1 MALGKRKR
9 EQQELLVA
17 TTSLPQSPG
26 HPFYEKLN
34 RLLAEAEFD
43 DYVEGLCRP
52 YYADGVGRPGIP
64 PGVYFRM
71 LLVGYFEGLDSQRAI
86 AWRCSD
92 SRSLQRFLG
101 YSITDPTPE
110 HSSLTVIRQRFPL
123 VVHEQVFAKVLQIAQ
138 DKKLLRGRTAAVD
151 STLIEAEAAMKSI
164 VRRDNGDDWKEYVKK
179 LAAEEGIENPT
190 DEELRKFDQK
200 RKGKKVSNDEWH
212 NPHDPDAKIAKMKD
226 GRTHLAYKTEHAV
239 DLESDL
245 VLAAPV
251 YHADESD
258 TQTLVQTLAM
268 AQANLMLA
276 GSDEEIRD
284 AVADKGYHSN
294 ETVTWCQS
302 LGIRTYIPERQS
314 RHGRR
319 WTDKPPE
326 EKAAVYGNRR
336 RVRGKRGKALGR
348 LRSEYT
354 ERSFAHTCETGGARR
369 SRLRGLLNVAKRY
382 LMYVAGRN
390 LGVIMRAVFGIGT
403 PKSLQMEGEAFPC
416 AVFAWS
422 AVVRTGLRRLYGIL
436 VIYLT
441 HGPDRVA
448 STPVTRAAWEHPFFN
463 GLLEH
468 PSASCCLGVRFK
480 CPLRGRVVFRRA

>member
-9 EQQELLVA
+9 EQQETWVA
-17 TTSLPQSPG
+17 TCDLPQSPG

-34 RLLAEAEFD
+34 GLLAEAMFD
-43 DYVEGLCRP
+43 DYVEELCRP
-52 YYADGVGRPGIP
+52 YYADGIGRPGIP

-71 LLVGYFEGLDSQRAI
+71 LVVGYFEGLDSQRAI

-101 YSITDPTPE
+101 FSITDPTPE
-110 HSSLTVIRQRFPL
+110 HSSLTVIRQRLPL
-123 VVHEQVFAKVLQIAQ
+123 VVHEHVFAKVLEIAQ
-138 DKKLLRGRTAAVD
+138 AKKLLKGKTAAVD
-151 STLIEAEAAMKSI
+151 STFIEAEAAMKSI
-164 VRRDNGDDWKEYVKK
+164 VRRDSGDDWKGYLRK
-179 LAAEEGIENPT
+179 LAAEEGLENPT
-190 DEELRKFDQK
+190 DEELRKFDKQ

-212 NPHDPDAKIAKMKD
+212 NPYDPDAKIAKMKD

-239 DLESDL
+239 DLNSDL

-251 YHADESD
+251 YAADESD
-258 TQTLVQTLAM
+258 AQTLPQTLAM
-268 AQANLMLA
+268 AQTNLMLA
-276 GSDEEIRD
+276 GNDEEITD

-294 ETVTWCQS
+294 EAVTWCQS
-302 LGIRTYIPERQS
+302 WGIRTYIPERES
-314 RHGRR
+314 RHDRR

-369 SRLRGLLNVAKRY
+369 SRLRGLINVAKRY

-390 LGVIMRAVFGIGT
+390 LGVIMRAIFGIGT
-403 PKSLQMEGEAFPC
+403 PKSLQKEGGVSPGAL
-416 AVFAWS
+416 FAWL
-422 AVVRTGLRRLYGIL
+422 VVLRRALRRLYHSSVSG
-436 VIYLT
+436 LT
-441 HGPDRVA
+441 HAPKRVA
-448 STPVTRAAWEHPFFN
+448 PMPATRAA
-463 GLLEH
+463 
-468 PSASCCLGVRFK
+468 
-480 CPLRGRVVFRRA
+480 

>member
-9 EQQELLVA
+9 QQQEAWVA
-17 TTSLPQSPG
+17 TCDLPQSPG

-34 RLLAEAEFD
+34 GLLAEAKFD
-43 DYVEGLCRP
+43 DYAEELCRP

-71 LLVGYFEGLDSQRAI
+71 LLVGYFEGLNSQRAI

-101 YSITDPTPE
+101 HSITDPTPE
-110 HSSLTVIRQRFPL
+110 HSSLTVIRQRLPL
-123 VVHEQVFAKVLQIAQ
+123 VIHEHVFAKVLQIAQ
-138 DKKLLRGRTAAVD
+138 DKKLLHGKTTAVD

-164 VRRDNGDDWKEYVKK
+164 VRRDSGDDWKEYVRK

-200 RKGKKVSNDEWH
+200 RKGKQVSNDEWF
-212 NPHDPDAKIAKMKD
+212 NPNDPDAKIAKMKD

-258 TQTLVQTLAM
+258 TQTLPQTLTM
-268 AQANLMLA
+268 AQVNLILA
-276 GSDEEIRD
+276 GSDEEIKD

-302 LGIRTYIPERQS
+302 LGIRTYIPERES

-319 WTDKPPE
+319 WTDKAPE
-326 EKAAVYGNRR
+326 EKSAVYGNRR

-354 ERSFAHTCETGGARR
+354 ERGFAHTCETGGARR
-369 SRLRGLLNVAKRY
+369 SRLRGLIDVAKRY
-382 LMYVAGRN
+382 LMYVAARN
-390 LGVIMRAVFGIGT
+390 LGVIMRALFGIGT
-403 PKSLQMEGEAFPC
+403 PKSLQTEGEASPC
-416 AVFAWS
+416 AVFAWLATVS
-422 AVVRTGLRRLYGIL
+422 MRLRRLWGDSMPFATYGSEL
-436 VIYLT
+436 
-441 HGPDRVA
+441 
-448 STPVTRAAWEHPFFN
+448 
-463 GLLEH
+463 
-468 PSASCCLGVRFK
+468 
-480 CPLRGRVVFRRA
+480 PLRSPIAYAA

>member
-9 EQQELLVA
+9 QQQEAWVA
-17 TTSLPQSPG
+17 TCDLPQSPG

-34 RLLAEAEFD
+34 RVLAEAKFD
-43 DYVEGLCRP
+43 DHVEALCRP

-101 YSITDPTPE
+101 HSITDPTPE
-110 HSSLTVIRQRFPL
+110 HSSLTVIRQRLPL
-123 VVHEQVFAKVLQIAQ
+123 VIHEHVFAKVLRIAE
-138 DKKLLRGRTAAVD
+138 DKKLLHGKTTAVD

-164 VRRDNGDDWKEYVKK
+164 VRRDSGDDWKEYVRK

-190 DEELRKFDQK
+190 DEDLRKFDKK
-200 RKGKKVSNDEWH
+200 RKGKKVSNDQWH
-212 NPHDPDAKIAKMKD
+212 NPYDPDARIAKMKD

-239 DLESDL
+239 DLVSDL
-245 VLAAPV
+245 VLAAGV

-276 GSDEEIRD
+276 GSDEGIKD

-294 ETVTWCQS
+294 ETVAWCQS
-302 LGIRTYIPERQS
+302 LGIRTYIPERES

-319 WTDKPPE
+319 WTDKPAE
-326 EKAAVYGNRR
+326 EKSAVYGNRR

-369 SRLRGLLNVAKRY
+369 SRLRGLINVAKRY
-382 LMYVAGRN
+382 LMYVAARN
-390 LGVIMRAVFGIGT
+390 LGVIMRAIFGIGT
-403 PKSLQMEGEAFPC
+403 PRTLQTKGEASPC
-416 AVFAWS
+416 AAFAWL
-422 AVVRTGLRRLYGIL
+422 AMVPAGLRRLCRDSATH
-436 VIYLT
+436 LT
-441 HGPDRVA
+441 YATDRC
-448 STPVTRAAWEHPFFN
+448 TPA
-463 GLLEH
+463 
-468 PSASCCLGVRFK
+468 RFK
-480 CPLRGRVVFRRA
+480 YAA

>member
-9 EQQELLVA
+9 QQQEAWVA
-17 TTSLPQSPG
+17 TCDLPQSPG
-26 HPFYEKLN
+26 HPFYQKLN
-34 RLLAEAEFD
+34 RLLADAKFD
-43 DYVEGLCRP
+43 DYVEELCRL

-71 LLVGYFEGLDSQRAI
+71 LLVGYFEGLNSQRAI

-110 HSSLTVIRQRFPL
+110 HSSLTVIRQRLPL
-123 VVHEQVFAKVLQIAQ
+123 AVHEHVFAKVLQIAQ
-138 DKKLLRGRTAAVD
+138 DKKLLHGKTTAVD
-151 STLIEAEAAMKSI
+151 STFIEAEAAMKSI
-164 VRRDNGDDWKEYVKK
+164 VRRDNGDGWKAYVKE
-179 LAAEEGIENPT
+179 LAIESGMENPT
-190 DEELRKFDQK
+190 DEDLRKFDRK
-200 RKGKKVSNDEWH
+200 RKGKKVSNDEWC
-212 NPHDPDAKIAKMKD
+212 NPNDPDARIAKMKD

-258 TQTLVQTLAM
+258 TQTLAHTLAM
-268 AQANLMLA
+268 AQANLILA
-276 GSDEEIRD
+276 SSDEEIKD

-302 LGIRTYIPERQS
+302 LGIRTYIPERES

-319 WTDKPPE
+319 WTDKPE
-326 EKAAVYGNRR
+326 AEKSAVYGNRR

-354 ERSFAHTCETGGARR
+354 ERSFAHTCTTGGARR
-369 SRLRGLLNVAKRY
+369 SRLRGVIDVAKRY

-390 LGVIMRAVFGIGT
+390 LGVIMRAIFGIGT
-403 PKSLQMEGEAFPC
+403 PRGLQTEGEAPPC
-416 AVFAWS
+416 AVFAWL
-422 AVVRTGLRRLYGIL
+422 AAVRTGLRRLHGVS

-441 HGPDRVA
+441 HGLGR
-448 STPVTRAAWEHPFFN
+448 PVSRWVTYAA
-463 GLLEH
+463 
-468 PSASCCLGVRFK
+468 
-480 CPLRGRVVFRRA
+480 